1 MIKYIVYRRIL
12 MATSDKVSKDH
23 ELLIRLDE
31 RLLLLYNEIAEIKQI
46 MSNQQS
52 QSVENKKRLDKL
64 ELTVFGANN
73 VDGLYQKTEKH
84 DKLLTKAMAYF
95 TIIAIVIEFCFK
107 FYFHGM

>member
-1 MIKYIVYRRIL
+1 

-31 RLLLLYNEIAEIKQI
+31 RLLLLYNEIAEIKQL
-46 MSNQQS
+46 MSNQQT
-52 QSVENKKRLDKL
+52 QSIDNKKRLDKL
-64 ELTVFGANN
+64 EITVYGSNN

-84 DKLLTKAMAYF
+84 DKLLTKAVAYF

>member
-1 MIKYIVYRRIL
+1 MIKYRVYRRLI

-31 RLLLLYNEIAEIKQI
+31 RLLLLYNEIAEIKQL
-46 MSNQQS
+46 MSSQQT
-52 QSVENKKRLDKL
+52 QSIENKKRLDKL
-64 ELTVFGANN
+64 EITVYGANN
-73 VDGLYQKTEKH
+73 VDGLYQKMEKH

-95 TIIAIVIEFCFK
+95 TIVAIIIEFCFK